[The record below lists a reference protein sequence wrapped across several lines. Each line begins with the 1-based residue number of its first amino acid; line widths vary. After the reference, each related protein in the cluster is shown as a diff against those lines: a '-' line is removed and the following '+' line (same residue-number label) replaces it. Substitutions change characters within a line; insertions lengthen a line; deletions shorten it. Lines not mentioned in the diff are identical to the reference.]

1 VIAVSQKSRAC
12 GFSKPKSQETATTKP
27 KIIKAM
33 ISTATIYTK
42 AEYDKICE
50 FAGSHFEY
58 DDGFIVWKHNGQII
72 DDEILGKLLN
82 QEDIDIYS
90 QMGNIKQAYII
101 SNIHSKLCRGLDEKL
116 FHTFS
121 SILSICIIISGKEK
135 IRIPDVAVTPRKLVL
150 TENQEVTNPVIIFEV
165 VSPSS
170 VQTDYVDKLREY
182 KSLESLQ
189 EYIIV
194 EQEKN
199 YLVHYQ
205 RFSANEWTETKIET
219 NNNFLYLP
227 TVAIR
232 LEMQEIYRGC
242 ENL

>member
-1 VIAVSQKSRAC
+1 
-12 GFSKPKSQETATTKP
+12 
-27 KIIKAM
+27 M
-33 ISTATIYTK
+33 ISTATVYTK

-58 DDGFIVWKHNGQII
+58 DDGLIVWKHNGQII
-72 DDEILGKLLN
+72 DDEIITKLLN
-82 QEDIDIYS
+82 QEDIQIYS
-90 QMGNIKQAYII
+90 QMATHKHNKIIRNIDRKLQN
-101 SNIHSKLCRGLDEKL
+101 NIDESL
-116 FHTFS
+116 FSVYANTVNV
-121 SILSICIIISGKEK
+121 CIIINGKEK
-135 IRIPDVAVTPRKLVL
+135 IRIPDVTVVREPEVL
-150 TENQEVTNPVIIFEV
+150 TANQELTNPLVIFEV

-170 VQTDYVDKLREY
+170 IQTDYVDKLREY
-182 KSLESLQ
+182 KFLESLQ

-205 RFSANEWTETKIET
+205 RFSTNEWAETKIET
-219 NNNFLYLP
+219 NNDFLYLP